1 MKNRIIIFSLIAI
14 TTNSYSQIL
23 VEWSGQ
29 FKWGS
34 GSGNHI
40 SKYWVPLA
48 EKEVK
53 DGDLKSYKN
62 LGHLMGDEWNS
73 VDLYMV
79 EDYATWEKTWDNLI
93 NGWRESTPQEERQ
106 KHFDN
111 LMAHK
116 DNIYSVFHSKQSSDD
131 GSILVAWYGKIDYV
145 DLEEYLAHAK
155 KFFFPI
161 WDKKVD
167 DGELDGYTVLTHG
180 WGDEWTMVI
189 HYEAKDIPS
198 FQKTWSSVLNEY
210 SKKVSKPV
218 RNRFQRMITDHKDNI
233 YTVRSSSR

>member
-1 MKNRIIIFSLIAI
+1 MKKQIMAIIFFALA
-14 TTNSYSQIL
+14 TNGYSQVM

-40 SKYWVPLA
+40 TKYWVPVA

-53 DGDLKSYKN
+53 NGNLKSFKS
-62 LGHLMGDEWNS
+62 LGHSMGDEWNS
-73 VDLYMV
+73 VDLYV
-79 EDYATWEKTWDNLI
+79 AENYATWEKAWDNMI
-93 NGWRESTPQEERQ
+93 SGWRKNAPQEERQ

-116 DNIYSVFHSKQSSDD
+116 DNIYSVAHSNQSDKD

-145 DLEEYLAHAK
+145 DLPDYLDHAK
-155 KFFFPI
+155 KHFFPI

-167 DGELDGYTVLTHG
+167 DGELHGFTVLTHA
-180 WGDEWTMVI
+180 WGDEWTLVI
-189 HYEAKDIPS
+189 HYEADDIPS
-198 FQKTWSSVLNEY
+198 FQKTWSSVVGEY
-210 SKKVSKPV
+210 GKKVSKTS
-218 RNRFQRMITDHKDNI
+218 RNKFQRMIIDHKDNI
-233 YTVRSSSR
+233 YSIRSSMK